1 MPIGTLVD
9 ASNFRPL
16 PFASRSDADV
26 ARILQIGGAWQTLAT
41 VASGVPDPEL
51 VRGVAR
57 ILGGP
62 GEFADLRA
70 ESQLPPTGYGP
81 VALDALANRRS
92 AAPVLSAL
100 SEGFTL
106 HDVGQGLAPLP
117 VRVGPLPG
125 VPLTAPRLRTVMQR
139 PLLPAAAA
147 PAVRTTLPATKLA
160 AVPPVGPVHLPGGP
174 AGPVGPE
181 PPIPVPI
188 PVINVRND
196 LVTSWET
203 PGLALLRHPAANTP
217 QPTSAPRSAR
227 TLRNPAQGGPT
238 GRAAAAALDELT
250 AAAGKEVTVRA
261 GVTHVWELPPAT
273 SWILALSGTSAV
285 RVTALSTAGTVLDDR
300 ELAESFLSGG
310 DYTLPVPPGAGMLAV
325 TALGQGSTGR
335 SAISRIGERGAVTGA
350 VTAGGRAVLGW
361 ESGGQAIQVGPS
373 TLLARGAVLRLGFP
387 GGPSVRGH
395 VEASG
400 VVPISSAL
408 AGQQV
413 TGTELPRSVTV
424 AGVLL
429 DSPTDAVPGPDDILV
444 NVDGATANPHPVQV
458 VAGRRDPV
466 SVRRSRGQGRPG
478 HRDRGGGHRIGAHG
492 RRARQHRDSGGMGCG
507 AGRLDADPAGA
518 GRAPD
523 PGRRPDHAPREG
535 GQRRWLTRRSAR

>member
-1 MPIGTLVD
+1 M
-9 ASNFRPL
+9 
-16 PFASRSDADV
+16 
-26 ARILQIGGAWQTLAT
+26 
-41 VASGVPDPEL
+41 
-51 VRGVAR
+51 
-57 ILGGP
+57 
-62 GEFADLRA
+62 
-70 ESQLPPTGYGP
+70 
-81 VALDALANRRS
+81 
-92 AAPVLSAL
+92 LSAL

-106 HDVGQGLAPLP
+106 HDVGQGLAPAP

-160 AVPPVGPVHLPGGP
+160 AVLRAGREPGASPGRPGASPVGPVHPPVGLP
-174 AGPVGPE
+174 GPVGPE
-181 PPIPVPI
+181 PPVPVPI

-217 QPTSAPRSAR
+217 QPTRPPRSAR

-273 SWILALSGTSAV
+273 SWNLVLSGTSAV

-325 TALGQGSTGR
+325 TALGQGSAGR

-373 TLLARGAVLRLGFP
+373 TLLARGAVLRLGVP

-458 VAGRRDPV
+458 VAGRRALYLYDV
-466 SVRRSRGQGRPG
+466 AAVKDAQV
-478 HRDRGGGHRIGAHG
+478 IVIA
-492 RRARQHRDSGGMGCG
+492 
-507 AGRLDADPAGA
+507 AGVTG
-518 GRAPD
+518 
-523 PGRRPDHAPREG
+523 
-535 GQRRWLTRRSAR
+535 SARLAGVLGSTGTAAEWAAALAGSTLTQLVPDEHLTPDGALTMRLEKGGSADG